1 MNPPESPPGYTDYQ
15 KYDLSRWSLAV
26 AGIILVGVAF
36 GIISLLDVQ
45 VNRGSLVD
53 LVVGAWLGLSATLFL
68 HESLHYLAGQW
79 VGYDPTYDWPNTV
92 YVTGETIGVREISVM
107 LLAPQLLSVVYAGVL
122 WVGAAPGI
130 ELVVGWGFILA
141 VAGGMSDIPWTVRR
155 WTWPTGTRVIVTDS
169 REEYVAFPK
178 D

>member
-1 MNPPESPPGYTDYQ
+1 MSKPDSPQGYTDYQ
-15 KYDLSRWSLAV
+15 AYDLPSWWLAV
-26 AGIILVGVAF
+26 AGVVLVGVAVG
-36 GIISLLDVQ
+36 GILLFD
-45 VNRGSLVD
+45 VD
-53 LVVGAWLGLSATLFL
+53 LWTGSVVDLGVGVGLGLSATLFL

-130 ELVVGWGFILA
+130 EVVVGSGFILA
-141 VAGGMSDIPWTVRR
+141 VTGGFSDIPWTVRR

-169 REEYVAFPK
+169 GEEYVAFPEN
-178 D
+178 